1 MLVVA
6 HTVEVAGRMNCLGKS
21 EYFQVTVIILSVL
34 QRKPSI
40 IFFVYTITKYNI
52 EFGTEH

>member
-1 MLVVA
+1 MLVAA
-6 HTVEVAGRMNCLGKS
+6 HTVEVVGRMNCLGKS
-21 EYFQVTVIILSVL
+21 EYLQVTVIILSVL